1 MSEPK
6 AAAPL
11 RAQSHRLPVGGRID
25 RARPLPF
32 TFDGERYQGFA
43 GDTLAS
49 ALLANGVHLVGR
61 SFKYHRPRGIVGSG
75 PEEPNA
81 LMQIGREPRTEPNI
95 KATQCEL
102 AEGLVAQ
109 SQNRWPSLQFDLRAV
124 AGWAAKL
131 LPSGFYYKTFMWPPS
146 PKGWMFWEGFIRR
159 AAGLGKAPR
168 ERDPDRYDKTF
179 AHCDVLVLGGGPAG
193 LAAALAAG
201 RSGARVVLAEMDFAL
216 GGWLLTQRDA
226 RIEGQPALDWV
237 ARARAELERLPEVRL
252 LTRTLCYA
260 YYDHNFLGLWQNL
273 GDHLAPEERGA
284 LPRHRLWKLRARQVV
299 LATGALERPLVFRDN
314 DRPGVMLA
322 SAAQAYVNRWA
333 VLPGKRALVLT
344 NNDSGYG
351 AALDLKAAG
360 AEIAAVVDLR
370 HDPDGRLTQLAEDGG
385 MKILAGHAVVGVQ
398 GGQRVTGVR
407 VAPLDEAGLA
417 VTQAAQAIDCDLLL
431 NAGGFTPTVHLFS
444 QARGRLAWDETRHW
458 FRPGEA
464 GQPGQRSAG
473 AANGTWGL
481 GATLAEGH
489 AAGVA
494 AATTAGFPVQG
505 GAAAAAAEDEGFLPL
520 RPLWLVPS
528 DAPLGHRGKHFIDQ
542 QNDVTAADLKLALRE
557 GYSSI
562 EHLKRYTTTGM
573 ATDQGKTSNVNA
585 LTLVAESLAK
595 PVPEVGTTTF
605 RAPYVPVSFGAFMG
619 RDADALLD
627 PLRTTP
633 IDPWAAANGA
643 AFENVGQWRR
653 AWYYPKAGPDGA
665 IEDLHAA
672 VNREVKAVREA
683 VGLLDASTLGKIDI
697 QGPDAAE
704 FLNRI
709 YTNAWAKL
717 EVGRCRYG
725 LMLKEDGMV
734 MDDGVTARLGP
745 EHFLMHTTTGNAAPV
760 LNHLEEYLQTEWPEL
775 RVFCTSVT
783 EQWATVQ
790 VAGPFARQL
799 LGELLPDWDLSTEA
813 FPFMS
818 VQEGKA
824 LGVPARIF
832 RISFTG
838 ESSFEV
844 NVPASFGLA
853 LWEALFAAGRKYGVT
868 PYGTEAMH
876 VLRAEKGFII
886 VGQETDG
893 SVNPLDLGMDGL
905 VSKTKDFVGKRSL
918 YRADMAKPDR
928 KQLVGLLTDDPQ
940 MVLPEGAQLVE
951 TVLAKPPMPMVGHV
965 TSSYWS
971 PNLGRSIALG
981 LVKGGRARLGQKLT
995 APLADGRSVSVTVTE
1010 TVFLDKAGER
1020 VRG

>member
-1 MSEPK
+1 MSETKPMSSQGG
-6 AAAPL
+6 
-11 RAQSHRLPVGGRID
+11 QSHRTLAGGQID
-25 RARPLPF
+25 RARPLTF
-32 TFDGERYQGFA
+32 TFDGQRYQGYA

-49 ALLANGVHLVGR
+49 ALLANGVHLVAR

-75 PEEPNA
+75 VDEPNA
-81 LMQIGREPRTEPNI
+81 LMQVGNEPRTEPNI

-102 AEGLVAQ
+102 YDGLVAQ
-109 SQNRWPSLQFDLRAV
+109 SQNRWPSLGFDIRAMNSWV
-124 AGWAAKL
+124 SKI

-146 PKGWMFWEGFIRR
+146 PKGWLFWEKFIRR
-159 AAGLGKAPR
+159 AAGLGKAPT

-179 AHCDVLVLGGGPAG
+179 AHCDVLIVGGGPAG
-193 LAAALAAG
+193 LSAALAAG

-226 RIEGQPALDWV
+226 RIDGQPALEWV
-237 ARARAELERLPEVRL
+237 ARVKTELERMPEVRI
-252 LTRTLCYA
+252 LTRTTCFA

-273 GDHLAPEERGA
+273 GDHVPQDQQKG
-284 LPRHRLWKLRARQVV
+284 PRHKLWKLRAKQVV

-322 SAAQAYVNRWA
+322 GAAQAYANRWG
-333 VLPGKRALVLT
+333 VLPGKRAVILT
-344 NNDSGYG
+344 NNDSAYG
-351 AALDLKAAG
+351 AALDLRAAG
-360 AEIAAVVDLR
+360 VEIAAVVDLR
-370 HDPDGRLTQLAEDGG
+370 ADPDGRLTQIAEDGG
-385 MKILAGHAVVGVQ
+385 IKILPGHAVTAVE
-398 GGQRVTGVR
+398 GGHKVSGVR
-407 VAPLDEAGLA
+407 VATLDADGIGVA
-417 VTQAAQAIDCDLLL
+417 DSAQTIACDLVL
-431 NAGGFTPTVHLFS
+431 NAGGFTPTVSLFS
-444 QARGRLAWDETRHW
+444 QAKGKLVWDETRHW
-458 FRPGEA
+458 FRPGDA
-464 GQPGQRSAG
+464 GQPAQRSAG

-489 AAGVA
+489 AAGIA
-494 AATTAGFPVQG
+494 AATGAGFAIEG
-505 GAAAAAAEDEGFLPL
+505 GATGASAGDEDFLPL
-520 RPLWLVPS
+520 RALWLVPS
-528 DAPLGHRGKHFIDQ
+528 GAPLGHKGKHFIDQ

-557 GYSSI
+557 GYTSI

-573 ATDQGKTSNVNA
+573 ATDQGKTSNLNA
-585 LTLVAESLAK
+585 LTLVAETLAK

-605 RAPYVPVSFGAFMG
+605 RAPYSPVSFGSFMG
-619 RDADALLD
+619 RDADDLLD
-627 PLRTTP
+627 PLRTTS
-633 IDPWAAANGA
+633 IDSWAAANGA

-653 AWYYPKAGPDGA
+653 AWYYPQAG
-665 IEDLHAA
+665 EDIHAA

-704 FLNRI
+704 FLNRM
-709 YTNAWAKL
+709 YTNAWSKL

-745 EHFLMHTTTGNAAPV
+745 NHFHMHTTTGNAAPV

-775 RVFCTSVT
+775 KVFCTSVT

-790 VAGPFARQL
+790 VAGPFARKL
-799 LGELLPDWDLSTEA
+799 LEEILPDWDLSTDA

-818 VQEGKA
+818 VKEGKG
-824 LGVPARIF
+824 LGVPMRVF

-844 NVPASFGLA
+844 NVPSSYGRGLWSA
-853 LWEALFAAGRKYGVT
+853 LMAAGKKYGVT

-893 SVNPLDLGMDGL
+893 SINPLDLGMEGM

-918 YRADMAKPDR
+918 YRADMSKPDR
-928 KQLVGLLTDDPQ
+928 KQLVGIFTDDPAV
-940 MVLPEGAQLVE
+940 VLPEGAHLVE
-951 TVLAKPPMPMVGHV
+951 ELLPKPPMPMLGHI

-971 PNLGRSIALG
+971 PNLNRSIALA
-981 LVKGGRARLGQKLT
+981 LVKGGRARIGQKLLS
-995 APLADGRSVSVTVTE
+995 PLLDGRVVPVTVCE

-1020 VRG
+1020 QRG